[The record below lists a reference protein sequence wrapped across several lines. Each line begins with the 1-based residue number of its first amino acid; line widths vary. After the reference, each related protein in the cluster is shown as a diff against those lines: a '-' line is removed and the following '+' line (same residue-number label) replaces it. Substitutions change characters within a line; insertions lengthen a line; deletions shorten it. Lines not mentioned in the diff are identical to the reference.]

1 MDCQIVWTLAA
12 RRDLRRI
19 AQHVARDNPDAAV
32 RLGQALFEKVELL
45 RSFPDLGRAVPE
57 LENPSIREI
66 VLRPYRIVYR
76 HPSGSTQVSVLRVW
90 HGARG
95 EPIL

>member
-19 AQHVARDNPDAAV
+19 VQHVSRDNIDAAV
-32 RLGQALFEKVELL
+32 RLGQDIFEKVEML
-45 RSFPDLGRAVPE
+45 RSFPEVGRVVPE
-57 LENPSIREI
+57 QQNPSIREI
-66 VLRPYRIVYR
+66 ILRPYRIVYR
-76 HPSGSTQVSVLRVW
+76 HRSGTAQVSVLRVW

-95 EPIL
+95 EPFV